1 MFNKLRNCFATNSGK
16 IAEMTEAADT
26 GSWWKGLS
34 RTAWT
39 VLIVAWLGWVFDV
52 MDTAL
57 FNFAKG
63 PMLKELLTMPD
74 AAVQQP
80 KIEGM
85 IQLVFIIGWA
95 VGGLI
100 FGVMADR
107 WGRARTMTL
116 TILLYCLFTGLT
128 AFCKTW
134 EQVAAIRFLTALGIG
149 GEWAAG
155 AALIAE
161 SVPNKARAGAAALLQ
176 TAAAFGPWMAS
187 LANFALK
194 GESWRW
200 LFAVGLI
207 PAVLTVFIRF
217 KVKEPERWSISQT
230 EERKESAF
238 APIAKL
244 FQHPTWRRNAIIAMI
259 LGVVGIAGAGNIAY
273 WLPNLVEQAS
283 KGMSA
288 EDIAA
293 RKSFVT
299 TIMHIG
305 TFFGVLFVPWLC
317 TKVGRKLTLTAFFI
331 FAPVSLLLALKVNFS
346 YDNLLIFGPLMAFF
360 AIGLTATFGLYFPEL
375 FPTNL
380 RATGSGFAYNVARIL
395 QAPVPWLTGILIA
408 AEKSSPAHGVAMA
421 AGIYFL
427 GLIALP
433 FAPETMGK
441 ELPEN

>member
-1 MFNKLRNCFATNSGK
+1 MTDTN
-16 IAEMTEAADT
+16 AP
-26 GSWWKGLS
+26 WWKELS
-34 RTAWT
+34 RTAWI

-63 PMLKELLTMPD
+63 PMLAEMLKTPELLK
-74 AAVQQP
+74 QQP
-80 KIEGM
+80 AIEGM
-85 IQLVFIIGWA
+85 IQLVFIVGWA
-95 VGGLI
+95 IGGLI

-134 EQVAAIRFLTALGIG
+134 EQVAVIRFLTALGIG

-161 SVPNKARAGAAALLQ
+161 SVPNRARAGAAALLQ
-176 TAAAFGPWMAS
+176 TAAAFGPWLAS
-187 LANFALK
+187 LANYLVK
-194 GESWRW
+194 PSTTDPGSWKT
-200 LFAVGLI
+200 LFYIGLI

-217 KVKEPERWSISQT
+217 KVKESESWKST
-230 EERKESAF
+230 HEKEEKSSPF
-238 APIAKL
+238 APVVEL
-244 FQHPTWRRNAIIAMI
+244 FKHPTWRRNAIVAML

-283 KGMSA
+283 KGLSP
-288 EDIAA
+288 EDVSA

-299 TIMHIG
+299 SIMHIG
-305 TFFGVLFVPWLC
+305 TFAGVLLVPWLC
-317 TKVGRKLTLTAFFI
+317 TKMGRRPTLLTFFILAPLTLVF
-331 FAPVSLLLALKVNFS
+331 ALKVNFS
-346 YDNLLIFGPLMAFF
+346 YTNLLIFGPLMAFF

-375 FPTNL
+375 FPTKL

-408 AEKSSPAHGVAMA
+408 AEKSSPAHGVTLA
-421 AGIYFL
+421 AAIYL
-427 GLIALP
+427 IGLMVLP
-433 FAPETMGK
+433 FAPETKGK
-441 ELPEN
+441 PLPEG